1 MALDVKPIALYAPW
15 QSLRHP
21 EGDVYHGD
29 ENVYGAGKTATPCTP
44 TFIQSVY
51 STRRVAMQLGFIGVG
66 NIGTPMCRHL
76 IEAGHT
82 VLVYDVNPSHMA
94 RMVSLGAQQT
104 ESPKAVAQACNI
116 VFSSLPG
123 PREIEQ
129 VALGA
134 NGIIAAARPGLIFV
148 DLSTNSPSM
157 AKRVCAALAAQ
168 GVTMLDAPVS
178 GGVAGAE
185 RGTLAVMVGGNKQAF
200 ETCKPL
206 LQHIGANIFHVGE
219 IGSGCVAK
227 LVNNMLAF
235 VNAVAAYEGMLLGV
249 KAGVNP
255 QMIHDIV
262 QASSGASTAMRA
274 FPNKIFAGD
283 FAPGFMI
290 DLAHKD
296 LRLALELGDEL
307 SVPLMMGSV
316 CINFLREARA
326 NGRGGDDLCGLMR
339 LLEEHLGIEVRVP
352 QQSA

>member
-1 MALDVKPIALYAPW
+1 
-15 QSLRHP
+15 
-21 EGDVYHGD
+21 
-29 ENVYGAGKTATPCTP
+29 
-44 TFIQSVY
+44 
-51 STRRVAMQLGFIGVG
+51 MQLGFIGVG

-94 RMVSLGAQQT
+94 RMVSLGAQQA

-123 PREIEQ
+123 PQEIEQ

-148 DLSTNSPSM
+148 DLSTNSPTV
-157 AKRVCAALAAQ
+157 AKRVCTALAAQ
-168 GVTMLDAPVS
+168 SVIMLDAPVS

-185 RGTLAVMVGGNKQAF
+185 RGSLAVMVGGDKQAF

-206 LQHIGANIFHVGE
+206 LQHLGAHIFHVGE
-219 IGSGCVAK
+219 IGSGSVAK

-235 VNAVAAYEGMLLGV
+235 VNAVTAYEGMLLGV
-249 KAGVNP
+249 KAGVDP
-255 QMIHDIV
+255 QILHDIV
-262 QASSGASTAMRA
+262 QASSGSSSAMRA
-274 FPNKIFAGD
+274 FPQKIFAGD
-283 FAPGFMI
+283 FTPGFMI

-326 NGRGGDDLCGLMR
+326 NGRGRDDLCGLMR
-339 LLEEHLGIEVRVP
+339 RMEEHLGIEVRVP
-352 QQSA
+352 RQTS

>member
-1 MALDVKPIALYAPW
+1 
-15 QSLRHP
+15 
-21 EGDVYHGD
+21 
-29 ENVYGAGKTATPCTP
+29 
-44 TFIQSVY
+44 
-51 STRRVAMQLGFIGVG
+51 MQLGFIGVG

-76 IEAGHT
+76 IEAGHM

-94 RMVSLGAQQT
+94 RMVSLGAQPA

-148 DLSTNSPSM
+148 DLSTNSPTV

-168 GVTMLDAPVS
+168 GITMLDAPVS

-185 RGTLAVMVGGNKQAF
+185 RGSLAVMVGGDTQAF

-206 LQHIGANIFHVGE
+206 LQHIGAHIFHVGE
-219 IGSGCVAK
+219 IGSGSVAK

-235 VNAVAAYEGMLLGV
+235 VNAVTAYEGMLLGV
-249 KAGVNP
+249 KAGVDP
-255 QMIHDIV
+255 QIIHDIV
-262 QASSGASTAMRA
+262 QVGSGASSAMRA
-274 FPNKIFAGD
+274 FPQKIFAGD

-339 LLEEHLGIEVRVP
+339 RMEEHLGIEVRVP
-352 QQSA
+352 RQTS

>member
-1 MALDVKPIALYAPW
+1 
-15 QSLRHP
+15 
-21 EGDVYHGD
+21 
-29 ENVYGAGKTATPCTP
+29 
-44 TFIQSVY
+44 
-51 STRRVAMQLGFIGVG
+51 MQLGFIGVG

-94 RMVSLGAQQT
+94 RMVSLGAQQAD
-104 ESPKAVAQACNI
+104 SPKAVAQACNI

-148 DLSTNSPSM
+148 DLSTNSPTV
-157 AKRVCAALAAQ
+157 AKRVCTALAAQ

-185 RGTLAVMVGGNKQAF
+185 RGSLAVMVGGDKQAF

-206 LQHIGANIFHVGE
+206 LQHLGAHIFHVGE
-219 IGSGCVAK
+219 IGNGSVAK

-235 VNAVAAYEGMLLGV
+235 VNAVTAYEGVLLGV
-249 KAGVNP
+249 KAGVDP
-255 QMIHDIV
+255 QILHDIV
-262 QASSGASTAMRA
+262 QASSGSSSAMRA
-274 FPNKIFAGD
+274 FPQKIFAGD

-296 LRLALELGDEL
+296 LRLALELGDDL

-326 NGRGGDDLCGLMR
+326 NGRGRDDLCGLMR
-339 LLEEHLGIEVRVP
+339 RMEEHLGIEVRVP
-352 QQSA
+352 RQTS

>member
-1 MALDVKPIALYAPW
+1 
-15 QSLRHP
+15 
-21 EGDVYHGD
+21 
-29 ENVYGAGKTATPCTP
+29 
-44 TFIQSVY
+44 
-51 STRRVAMQLGFIGVG
+51 MQLGFIGVG

-82 VLVYDVNPSHMA
+82 VVAYDVNPSHLA
-94 RMVSLGAQQT
+94 RIVSLGAQASD
-104 ESPKAVAQACNI
+104 SPKAVAQAGAI

-129 VALGA
+129 VALGPD
-134 NGIIAAARPGLIFV
+134 GIIEAARPGLLFV
-148 DLSTNSPSM
+148 DLSTNAPSV
-157 AKRVCAALAAQ
+157 ARRVCAALAAR

-185 RGTLAVMVGGNKQAF
+185 RATLTVMVGGDHQAF
-200 ETCKPL
+200 ETCRPL
-206 LQHIGANIFHVGE
+206 LQHIGANVFHVGE
-219 IGSGCVAK
+219 SGSGCVAK

-235 VNAVAAYEGMLLGV
+235 VNATAAYEGMLLGV
-249 KAGVNP
+249 KAGIDP
-255 QMIHDIV
+255 QMLYNIV

-283 FAPGFMI
+283 FTPGFMI

-326 NGRGGDDLCGLMR
+326 RGRGGDDLCGLMR

>member
-1 MALDVKPIALYAPW
+1 
-15 QSLRHP
+15 
-21 EGDVYHGD
+21 
-29 ENVYGAGKTATPCTP
+29 
-44 TFIQSVY
+44 
-51 STRRVAMQLGFIGVG
+51 MQLGFIGVG

-94 RMVSLGAQQT
+94 RMVSLGAQT
-104 ESPKAVAQACNI
+104 AESPKAVAQACNI

-148 DLSTNSPSM
+148 DLSTNSPTV
-157 AKRVCAALAAQ
+157 AKQVCAALAAQ
-168 GVTMLDAPVS
+168 GIIMLDAPVS

-185 RGTLAVMVGGNKQAF
+185 RGSLAVMVGGDVQAF

-206 LQHIGANIFHVGE
+206 LQHIGAHIFHVGE
-219 IGSGCVAK
+219 IGSGSVAK

-235 VNAVAAYEGMLLGV
+235 VNAVTAYEGMLLGV
-249 KAGVNP
+249 KAGAEP
-255 QMIHDIV
+255 QILHDIV
-262 QASSGASTAMRA
+262 QASSGASSAMRA
-274 FPNKIFAGD
+274 FPQKIFAGD

-316 CINFLREARA
+316 CINFLREVRA

-339 LLEEHLGIEVRVP
+339 RMEEHLDIEVRVP
-352 QQSA
+352 RQTS

>member
-1 MALDVKPIALYAPW
+1 
-15 QSLRHP
+15 
-21 EGDVYHGD
+21 
-29 ENVYGAGKTATPCTP
+29 
-44 TFIQSVY
+44 
-51 STRRVAMQLGFIGVG
+51 MQLGFIGVG

-76 IEAGHT
+76 IEAGRT

-94 RMVSLGAQQT
+94 RMVSLGAQPA

-148 DLSTNSPSM
+148 DLSTNSPTV

-185 RGTLAVMVGGNKQAF
+185 RGSLAVMVSGDAQAF
-200 ETCKPL
+200 DTCKPL
-206 LQHIGANIFHVGE
+206 LQHIGAHIFHVGE
-219 IGSGCVAK
+219 IGSGSVAK
-227 LVNNMLAF
+227 LVNNLLAF

-249 KAGVNP
+249 KAGVDP
-255 QMIHDIV
+255 QIIHDIV
-262 QASSGASTAMRA
+262 QASSGASSAMRA
-274 FPNKIFAGD
+274 FPQKIFAGD

-307 SVPLMMGSV
+307 SMPLMMGSV

-339 LLEEHLGIEVRVP
+339 RMEEHLGIEVRVP
-352 QQSA
+352 RQTS